1 MAVFSIQCQK
11 TPPAYDVRAPK
22 LDHSDP
28 LGANVNVLNSWLLFL
43 VAATST
49 HTTGSRQYTAPRS
62 KMAVGNAAVRVP
74 RARSGARRA
83 GGASVTAPSSLTRA
97 IRHRPSNTCRLLSR
111 SRL

>member
-1 MAVFSIQCQK
+1 MAVFRIQSQK
-11 TPPAYDVRAPK
+11 TPPPYDVRAPM

-49 HTTGSRQYTAPRS
+49 HTTGSRQYRAPRS
-62 KMAVGNAAVRVP
+62 KMAVGNAAVRP
-74 RARSGARRA
+74 RRRCSGFERT
-83 GGASVTAPSSLTRA
+83 GGACVTAPSSLTRA
-97 IRHRPSNTCRLLSR
+97 IPHRPSKMCRLLTR

>member
-1 MAVFSIQCQK
+1 MAVFSIQSQK
-11 TPPAYDVRAPK
+11 TPPPYDVRAPM

-62 KMAVGNAAVRVP
+62 KMAVGNAAFRP
-74 RARSGARRA
+74 GRCCFRSLRA
-83 GGASVTAPSSLTRA
+83 GGACVTAPSSLTRA
-97 IRHRPSNTCRLLSR
+97 IRSPPL
-111 SRL
+111 